1 MFERFTRGARATVKG
16 AVAQAERAGAGSVT
30 EEHLLL
36 ALLEQ
41 EGGRASFAVTALG
54 LHDRRASLDAA
65 FAEARRRG
73 GLTRADTDALAGIG
87 IDLGA
92 IVSRVEGAHGEGAL
106 DADRRGRRWWWSGHR
121 PFTPGAKTVLENALR
136 VALGRGD
143 RFIGEEHLLLAFT
156 AKPGV
161 VADVLAEHG
170 ATYTAVQRALYG
182 SVADGGDGEGDA
194 GQGHAQ
200 AG

>member
-16 AVAQAERAGAGSVT
+16 AVAQAERAGADSVT

-73 GLTRADTDALAGIG
+73 GLTRADTDALADIG
-87 IDLGA
+87 IDIGA

-106 DADRRGRRWWWSGHR
+106 AAGRGGRRWWSGHR
-121 PFTPGAKTVLENALR
+121 PFTPGAKTVLENSLR

-143 RFIGEEHLLLAFT
+143 RFIGEEHLLLALT

-170 ATYTAVQRALYG
+170 ATYATVQRALYG
-182 SVADGGDGEGDA
+182 PDADG
-194 GQGHAQ
+194 GQGHAK

>member
-1 MFERFTRGARATVKG
+1 MFERFTRGARAAVKG
-16 AVAQAERAGAGSVT
+16 AVAQAERAGADSVT

-41 EGGRASFAVTALG
+41 EGGRTSFAVTALG

-73 GLTRADTDALAGIG
+73 GLTRADTDALADIG
-87 IDLGA
+87 IDIGA

-106 DADRRGRRWWWSGHR
+106 AAGRTGRRWWSGHR
-121 PFTPGAKTVLENALR
+121 PFTPGAKTVLENSLR

-143 RFIGEEHLLLAFT
+143 RFIGEEHLLLALT

-170 ATYTAVQRALYG
+170 ATYAAVQRALYG
-182 SVADGGDGEGDA
+182 SDADG
-194 GQGHAQ
+194 GQGHAK

>member
-1 MFERFTRGARATVKG
+1 MFERFTQGARVTVKG
-16 AVAQAERAGAGSVT
+16 AVAQAERVGAASVT

-41 EGGRASFAVTALG
+41 KGGRASAALTALG
-54 LHDRRASLDAA
+54 LTGRRASLDAS

-73 GLTRADTDALAGIG
+73 GLTKADAEALAGIG
-87 IDLGA
+87 IDVGA
-92 IVSRVEGAHGEGAL
+92 VVDRVEGAHGEGAL
-106 DADRRGRRWWWSGHR
+106 AADRGSRRWWSGHR
-121 PFTPGAKTVLENALR
+121 PFTPGAKSILEKSLR

-156 AKPGV
+156 ATPGT

-170 ATYTAVQRALYG
+170 ATYVTVLGALYG
-182 SVADGGDGEGDA
+182 PEAD
-194 GQGHAQ
+194 GQGHAE

>member
-16 AVAQAERAGAGSVT
+16 AVARAERVGADSVT
-30 EEHLLL
+30 EEHLLY

-41 EGGRASFAVTALG
+41 EGGRAAFAATALG
-54 LHDRRASLDAA
+54 LPDRRASLDAA

-73 GLTRADTDALAGIG
+73 GLTKADTDALADIG
-87 IDLGA
+87 IDIGA
-92 IVSRVEGAHGEGAL
+92 IVSRVESAHGEGAL
-106 DADRRGRRWWWSGHR
+106 AADRGGRRWWSGHR
-121 PFTPGAKTVLENALR
+121 AFTPGAKAVLENSLR

-143 RFIGEEHLLLAFT
+143 RFIGEEHLFLALT

-170 ATYTAVQRALYG
+170 ATYATVHHALYG
-182 SVADGGDGEGDA
+182 PDADG
-194 GQGHAQ
+194 GQGHAK

>member
-41 EGGRASFAVTALG
+41 EGGRAAFAVTALG

-73 GLTRADTDALAGIG
+73 GLTKADTDALAGIG

-106 DADRRGRRWWWSGHR
+106 DADRRGRRWWSGHR

-143 RFIGEEHLLLAFT
+143 RFIGEEHLLLALT

-161 VADVLAEHG
+161 VADVLADHG

-182 SVADGGDGEGDA
+182 SVADRGDGEGDA
-194 GQGHAQ
+194 GQGRAQ

>member
-16 AVAQAERAGAGSVT
+16 AVAQAERAGADSVT

-41 EGGRASFAVTALG
+41 EGGRTSFAVTALG

-73 GLTRADTDALAGIG
+73 GLTRADTDALADIG
-87 IDLGA
+87 IDIGA
-92 IVSRVEGAHGEGAL
+92 IVSRVEGVHGEGAL
-106 DADRRGRRWWWSGHR
+106 AAGRGGRRWWSGHR
-121 PFTPGAKTVLENALR
+121 PFTPGAKTVLENSLR

-143 RFIGEEHLLLAFT
+143 RFIGEEHLLLALT

-161 VADVLAEHG
+161 VADALAEHG
-170 ATYTAVQRALYG
+170 ATCATVQRALYG
-182 SVADGGDGEGDA
+182 TDADG
-194 GQGHAQ
+194 GQGHAK

>member
-16 AVAQAERAGAGSVT
+16 AVAQAERAGASSVT

-41 EGGRASFAVTALG
+41 EGGRVAFAVTALG

-73 GLTRADTDALAGIG
+73 GLTKADTDALAGIG

-106 DADRRGRRWWWSGHR
+106 DADRRGRRWWSGRR

-143 RFIGEEHLLLAFT
+143 RFIGEEHLLLALT

-161 VADVLAEHG
+161 VADVLAGHG
-170 ATYTAVQRALYG
+170 ATCTAVQRALYG
-182 SVADGGDGEGDA
+182 SAADGGDGEGDA
-194 GQGHAQ
+194 GQGRAQ

>member
-1 MFERFTRGARATVKG
+1 MFERFTQGARATVKG
-16 AVAQAERAGAGSVT
+16 AVGHAERVGAGSVT

-41 EGGRASFAVTALG
+41 EGSRASFAVAALG
-54 LHDRRASLDAA
+54 LHGRRASLEAS

-73 GLTRADTDALAGIG
+73 GLTKADTDALAGIG
-87 IDLGA
+87 IDVGA
-92 IVSRVEGAHGEGAL
+92 IVDRVEGAHGEGAL
-106 DADRRGRRWWWSGHR
+106 AAGRSGRRWWSGHR
-121 PFTPGAKTVLENALR
+121 PFTPGAKSILEKSLR

-143 RFIGEEHLLLAFT
+143 RFIGQEHLLLALT
-156 AKPGV
+156 AAPGV

-170 ATYTAVQRALYG
+170 ATYVTVHRALYG
-182 SVADGGDGEGDA
+182 PEAD
-194 GQGHAQ
+194 GQGHAK

>member
-1 MFERFTRGARATVKG
+1 MFERFTQGARATVKG
-16 AVAQAERAGAGSVT
+16 AVSQAERAGADSVT

-41 EGGRASFAVTALG
+41 EGGRASFAVAALG
-54 LHDRRASLDAA
+54 LQDRRASLDAS
-65 FAEARRRG
+65 FTEARRRG
-73 GLTRADTDALAGIG
+73 GLTKADSDALAGIG
-87 IDLGA
+87 IDVGA
-92 IVSRVEGAHGEGAL
+92 IVSRVEGTHGEGAL
-106 DADRRGRRWWWSGHR
+106 AAGRGGRRWWSGHR
-121 PFTPGAKTVLENALR
+121 AFTPGAKTVLENSLR

-143 RFIGEEHLLLAFT
+143 RFIGEEHLLLALT

-170 ATYTAVQRALYG
+170 ATYASVQRALYG
-182 SVADGGDGEGDA
+182 PDADGD
-194 GQGHAQ
+194 QGHAR

>member
-16 AVAQAERAGAGSVT
+16 AVAQAGRAGADSVT

-41 EGGRASFAVTALG
+41 EGGRTSFAVTALG

-73 GLTRADTDALAGIG
+73 GLTRADTDALADIG
-87 IDLGA
+87 IDIGA
-92 IVSRVEGAHGEGAL
+92 IVSRVEGVHGEGAL
-106 DADRRGRRWWWSGHR
+106 AAGRGGRRWWSGHR
-121 PFTPGAKTVLENALR
+121 PFTPGAKTVLENSLR

-143 RFIGEEHLLLAFT
+143 RFIGEEHLLLALT

-170 ATYTAVQRALYG
+170 ATCATVQRALYG
-182 SVADGGDGEGDA
+182 PDADG
-194 GQGHAQ
+194 GQGHAK

>member
-16 AVAQAERAGAGSVT
+16 AVAQAERAGTDSVT

-73 GLTRADTDALAGIG
+73 GLTRADTDALADIG
-87 IDLGA
+87 IDIGA

-106 DADRRGRRWWWSGHR
+106 AAGRGGRRWWSGHR
-121 PFTPGAKTVLENALR
+121 PFTPGAKTVLENSLR

-143 RFIGEEHLLLAFT
+143 RFIGEEHLLLALT

-170 ATYTAVQRALYG
+170 ATYATVQRALYG
-182 SVADGGDGEGDA
+182 PDADG
-194 GQGHAQ
+194 GQGHAK

>member
-16 AVAQAERAGAGSVT
+16 AVARAERVGADSVT
-30 EEHLLL
+30 EEHLLY

-41 EGGRASFAVTALG
+41 EGGRAAFAATALG
-54 LHDRRASLDAA
+54 LPDRRASLDAA

-73 GLTRADTDALAGIG
+73 GLTKADTDALADIG
-87 IDLGA
+87 IDIGA
-92 IVSRVEGAHGEGAL
+92 IVSRVESAHGEGAL
-106 DADRRGRRWWWSGHR
+106 AAYRGSRRWWSGHR
-121 PFTPGAKTVLENALR
+121 AFTPGAKAVLENSLR

-143 RFIGEEHLLLAFT
+143 RFIGEEHLLLALT

-170 ATYTAVQRALYG
+170 ATYATVHRALYG
-182 SVADGGDGEGDA
+182 PDTDG
-194 GQGHAQ
+194 GQGHAK

>member
-16 AVAQAERAGAGSVT
+16 AVAQAERAGADSVT

-41 EGGRASFAVTALG
+41 EGGRTSFAVTALG

-87 IDLGA
+87 IDIGA

-106 DADRRGRRWWWSGHR
+106 AAGRTGRRWWSGHR
-121 PFTPGAKTVLENALR
+121 PFTPGAKTVLENSLR

-143 RFIGEEHLLLAFT
+143 RFIGEEHLLLALT

-170 ATYTAVQRALYG
+170 ATYATVRRALYG
-182 SVADGGDGEGDA
+182 PDADG
-194 GQGHAQ
+194 GQGHAK